1 VAEAD
6 LDVLL
11 RTMSPRRNPGTYVWA
26 TVRGA
31 LPAAVVP
38 VVTVREAEGTT
49 LVVERGAAE
58 RAGLA
63 FEFPSAWITLTVH
76 SALEA
81 VGFTAAF
88 SAALTRAGISA
99 NVVAGF
105 HHDHVFVP
113 EERADEAMR
122 ILLSSTQVG
131 AARPLSGTTTAGGPP

>member
-1 VAEAD
+1 VTESD
-6 LDVLL
+6 LGVLL
-11 RTMSPRRNPGTYVWA
+11 SSMSPRLNPGTYVWA
-26 TVRGA
+26 TVRGTP
-31 LPAAVVP
+31 PASVVP

-49 LVVERGAAE
+49 LVVERGEAE
-58 RAGLA
+58 RAGLV

-88 SAALTRAGISA
+88 STALTRAGISA

-113 EERADEAMR
+113 EGRAGDAMQ
-122 ILLSSTQVG
+122 ILTELG
-131 AARPLSGTTTAGGPP
+131 R

>member
-1 VAEAD
+1 MTSD
-6 LDVLL
+6 LNVLL
-11 RTMSPRRNPGTYVWA
+11 SSVSPRRDPGTYVCA
-26 TVRGA
+26 TVRGTP
-31 LPAAVVP
+31 PATVAP

-49 LVVERGAAE
+49 LVVERGEAE

-63 FEFPSAWITLTVH
+63 FAFPSVWITLSVH

-88 SAALTRAGISA
+88 SNALTRAGISA

-113 EERADEAMR
+113 EDRADDAMR
-122 ILLSSTQVG
+122 ILTEP
-131 AARPLSGTTTAGGPP
+131 RPVDV

>member
-88 SAALTRAGISA
+88 SAALTP
-99 NVVAGF
+99 GF
-105 HHDHVFVP
+105 RSCEALKVP
-113 EERADEAMR
+113 GYG
-122 ILLSSTQVG
+122 V
-131 AARPLSGTTTAGGPP
+131 